1 MHVATRLVRQE
12 VDRLATPQ
20 STRTRSSK
28 QMPIYLPTELWYYI
42 LSFLRRSDFE
52 IDALA
57 RTMIEDSPLSTIFS
71 ATPVPTSDKYNDT
84 WWHDKYE
91 AWDEGEDIYVTT
103 FDIAEPVA
111 SCPLYVAMVKGHEDH
126 EYMATN
132 CDIVSLL
139 LSAPSASSV
148 HGKEIIRQT
157 QRTAQL
163 PGMGT
168 LQELNAGTVTMYTP
182 VIERLQN
189 QS

>member
-1 MHVATRLVRQE
+1 
-12 VDRLATPQ
+12 
-20 STRTRSSK
+20 
-28 QMPIYLPTELWYYI
+28 
-42 LSFLRRSDFE
+42 
-52 IDALA
+52 
-57 RTMIEDSPLSTIFS
+57 MIEDSPLSTIFS

-103 FDIAEPVA
+103 FDI
-111 SCPLYVAMVKGHEDH
+111 VAMVKGHEDH

-157 QRTAQL
+157 AYGSAARDGYASGTECWHGDDAYARNREPPKSKLSSLTDLLAKDFEGAPEGLNGRYHSYKWGTDREALKSCFGVCQEQSSISMAHE
-163 PGMGT
+163 MG
-168 LQELNAGTVTMYTP
+168 EYD
-182 VIERLQN
+182 
-189 QS
+189 